1 VRTPQVRQALLGC
14 FKPSRIMRI
23 TYKHVVSFFGMFII
37 LIVILRNCSSE
48 IFDIKPNDILC
59 DTYRQE
65 SFTVI
70 NGIVDSVYE
79 DKKNHS
85 QDMLKVKN
93 GKDIQ
98 TIYLEYD
105 RSGLFEYLNSGDSVI
120 KEYKSYEV
128 VVKRSNSVKVFVLD
142 YGCKETINF

>member
-23 TYKHVVSFFGMFII
+23 TYKHVVYFFGMFII